1 MVYYKYENKVEIII
15 SFFDEK
21 LNKEEFTMDLKFL
34 IQELLYFVVELLKV
48 LGYDIDVDIKK
59 PDLD

>member
-1 MVYYKYENKVEIII
+1 
-15 SFFDEK
+15 
-21 LNKEEFTMDLKFL
+21 MDLKFL

-48 LGYDIDVDIKK
+48 LGYNIDVDIKK